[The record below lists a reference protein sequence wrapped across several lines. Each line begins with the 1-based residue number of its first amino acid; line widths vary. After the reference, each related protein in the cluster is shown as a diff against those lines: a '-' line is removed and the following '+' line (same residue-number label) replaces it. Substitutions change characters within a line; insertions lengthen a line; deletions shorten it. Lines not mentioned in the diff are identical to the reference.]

1 MEKRY
6 IYSLAL
12 ELLRPA
18 NKLEADLLR
27 CWNEEIGDEEDF
39 VLLFWLS
46 FLLRRPIVDLVHT
59 KDAVDLDLRH
69 DNIKLVAHDEHVHA
83 LPITEH
89 DVPLTLRSKFL
100 FDKLEVRRSS
110 ELAVRLQ
117 SLLDHPWRQACF
129 SSNLQVVFFLAF

>member
-1 MEKRY
+1 MRY

-27 CWNEEIGDEEDF
+27 RWNEEIGDEEDF

-59 KDAVDLDLRH
+59 KDAVAFKFCH
-69 DNIKLVAHDEHVHA
+69 D
-83 LPITEH
+83 
-89 DVPLTLRSKFL
+89 
-100 FDKLEVRRSS
+100 
-110 ELAVRLQ
+110 
-117 SLLDHPWRQACF
+117 
-129 SSNLQVVFFLAF
+129 